1 MDSAFEKQVERF
13 DIGVKIVTEL
23 FPTHK
28 YALDA
33 FLSALQPQNS
43 PLLEQYFKQE
53 MLERASIRTKLFA
66 FQCFAIHFRCC
77 FVDCRF

>member
-23 FPTHK
+23 FPTYK

-33 FLSALQPQNS
+33 ILSALQSQNS
-43 PLLEQYFKQE
+43 PLLEQYFKQD
-53 MLERASIRTKLFA
+53 MLERAAIRTKKVCFSMLRNPLPLF
-66 FQCFAIHFRCC
+66 
-77 FVDCRF
+77 VL